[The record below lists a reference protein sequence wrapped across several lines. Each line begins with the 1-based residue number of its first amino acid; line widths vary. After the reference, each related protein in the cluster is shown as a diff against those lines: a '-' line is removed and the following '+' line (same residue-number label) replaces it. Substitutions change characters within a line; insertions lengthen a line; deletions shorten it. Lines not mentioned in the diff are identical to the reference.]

1 MWKQSWC
8 AGRKKEKMKEKINKT
23 LSKMQTDIPTASS
36 PNSSTGINLVKTLG
50 DPNCP
55 HCGGVGYV
63 RYDVPLGHEKF
74 GKLESCV
81 CRAKDVAEGA
91 RSRLFAISNLNR
103 LSHLT
108 FENFNPLGHEKTLHM
123 TPLER

>member
-1 MWKQSWC
+1 
-8 AGRKKEKMKEKINKT
+8 
-23 LSKMQTDIPTASS
+23 MQTDTPTASS

-91 RSRLFAISNLNR
+91 RNRLFAMSNLDR

-108 FENFNPLGHEKTLHM
+108 FENFNASGNEKITNEGIKNLTKLRILYESNNRKITYKTM
-123 TPLER
+123 R